1 MTTTFIISE
10 AKLRQFTD
18 LNDSVDTEL
27 IKNAVR
33 EAQDISLQRIIG
45 TKLYDSILAQI
56 DAGGGAAP
64 VWTDA
69 NYENLVLNYIQDYLL
84 YAAYYEALE
93 AIYIRPRN
101 NGLLTPTGGENSIE
115 TDRTLFNVKRQNVL
129 NKGEFYAERLSSY
142 LAAEQALFP
151 ELNTANKAYEQWPDY
166 GSQYRSPIVFGRNAR
181 VGAHFQQAREAGLR
195 ITDSKYSQ
203 YPWGSNIK

>member
-18 LNDSVDTEL
+18 INDNLDTAL

-45 TKLYDSILAQI
+45 TKLYNKILSDI
-56 DAGGGAAP
+56 DASTLTGDYK
-64 VWTDA
+64 T
-69 NYENLVLNYIQDYLL
+69 LVDDYIQDFLL

-115 TDRTLFNVKRQNVL
+115 VDRTRFNQKRQSVE
-129 NKGEFYAERLSSY
+129 NKMEFYAERLANY
-142 LAAEQALFP
+142 INEEQASFP
-151 ELNTANKAYEQWPDY
+151 ELNSANKLYEQWPDY
-166 GSQYRSPIVFGRNAR
+166 GTQYRSPIVFTRNAKR
-181 VGAHFQQAREAGLR
+181 GAHYEQAKEAGLR
-195 ITDSKYSQ
+195 ITDSKYKQ
-203 YPWGSNIK
+203 FPWGSNVE

>member
-10 AKLRQFTD
+10 EKLRFFTD
-18 LNDSVDTEL
+18 LNDSVDSSL

-56 DAGGGAAP
+56 DAGP
-64 VWTDA
+64 VWTNS
-69 NYENLVLNYIQDYLL
+69 NYENLVNNYIQDFLL

-115 TDRTLFNVKRQNVL
+115 TDRSLFNVKRQNVK
-129 NKGEFYAERLSSY
+129 NKMEFYADKLSAY
-142 LAAEQALFP
+142 LAEEQALFS
-151 ELNTANKAYEQWPDY
+151 ELNSNNKLYEQWPDY

-181 VGAHFQQAREAGLR
+181 VGAHYEQAKEAGLR
-195 ITDSKYSQ
+195 ITDSKYKQ
-203 YPWGSNIK
+203 YPWGSNIE

>member
-18 LNDSVDTEL
+18 LNESVDTAL

-56 DAGGGAAP
+56 DAGP
-64 VWTDA
+64 IWTDA
-69 NYENLVLNYIQDYLL
+69 NYEGLVNNYIQDYLL

-129 NKGEFYAERLSSY
+129 NKSEFYAERLSSY
-142 LAAEQALFP
+142 LAEEQVLFP
-151 ELNTANKAYEQWPDY
+151 ELNSSNKLYEQWPDY

-181 VGAHFQQAREAGLR
+181 VGAHFEQAREAGLR

>member
-18 LNDSVDTEL
+18 INDSVDTAL
-27 IKNAVR
+27 LKNAVR

-45 TKLYDSILAQI
+45 TKLYQSLLSQI
-56 DAGGGAAP
+56 DAGP
-64 VWTDA
+64 TWTSSA
-69 NYENLVLNYIQDYLL
+69 YQTLVDDYIQDFLL

-101 NGLLTPTGGENSIE
+101 NGLLTPTGGENSINVE
-115 TDRTLFNVKRQNVL
+115 RDLFNVKRQNVL
-129 NKGEFYAERLSSY
+129 NKMQYYAERLTNYISE
-142 LAAEQALFP
+142 EQSLFP
-151 ELNTANKAYEQWPDY
+151 ELNSANKLYEQWPDY
-166 GSQYRSPIVFGRNAR
+166 GNQYRSPIVFSYQNR
-181 VGAHFQQAREAGLR
+181 VGAHYKWAKEAGLR
-195 ITDSKYSQ
+195 ITDSKYKQ